1 MRKHPQVLLQHIL
14 ESIEWIEK
22 DLINLSENQFYENVP
37 IQDAVVRRI
46 EIIGEA
52 VRNLPSDF
60 KQANPKTPWL
70 DIADMRNKLIH
81 EYFEVDLE
89 LVWEVTIKDL
99 PPFKEQIKKLVIP
112 NFSEQ

>member
-1 MRKHPQVLLQHIL
+1 MTKHPHILLQHIL

-22 DLINLSENQFYENVP
+22 DIKGLSEQEFLENVP

-52 VRNLPSDF
+52 VKSLPEGL
-60 KQANPKTPWL
+60 KNENPQTPWQ

-89 LVWEVTIKDL
+89 LVWEVVKEDL
-99 PPFKEQIKKLVIP
+99 SPLKKQVEILLK
-112 NFSEQ
+112 NLS

>member
-1 MRKHPQVLLQHIL
+1 MKKNPQVFLRHIL
-14 ESIEWIEK
+14 ESIKWIEN
-22 DLINLSENQFYENVP
+22 DVENLSEEEFLANVP

-52 VRNLPSDF
+52 VRNVPVDL
-60 KQANPKTPWL
+60 KQAHPETPWQ

-89 LVWEVTIKDL
+89 LVWEVVKRDL
-99 PPFKEQIKKLVIP
+99 PPFKKT
-112 NFSEQ
+112 N